1 MSVIMPISFG
11 IAFYVAWGIGGN
23 NGTMAPLAGS
33 GLTTVRRAAFLGAI
47 MAFLGAAFLGYRV
60 EKTIG
65 RDLLLYGIDPID
77 VFIVVFSMATWS
89 IMASYRGWP
98 VSATHSGVGA
108 AIGLGLM
115 KWGKLGVNWVLL
127 TNIALMWFLSPLI
140 GLFGAMIVMRAARHF
155 LRKHTAGLEREMKI
169 ARLSAVPLVMW
180 SCVHAF
186 SWGANDI
193 GTATAF
199 LSVIYGNSLLV
210 RIVVGLGMLLGS
222 MVLGKRVTRSVGLK
236 LVRLDP
242 VMALSAEM
250 TVAIIMLFGTLLG
263 LPLSG
268 THILVGAV
276 IGVGSAR
283 GIWINVKGLKQIVAT
298 WLATFFI
305 AIIMCVIIFLAIATF
320 LI

>member
-1 MSVIMPISFG
+1 M
-11 IAFYVAWGIGGN
+11 
-23 NGTMAPLAGS
+23 
-33 GLTTVRRAAFLGAI
+33 
-47 MAFLGAAFLGYRV
+47 
-60 EKTIG
+60 
-65 RDLLLYGIDPID
+65 
-77 VFIVVFSMATWS
+77 
-89 IMASYRGWP
+89 
-98 VSATHSGVGA
+98 
-108 AIGLGLM
+108 
-115 KWGKLGVNWVLL
+115 WV
-127 TNIALMWFLSPLI
+127 LSPLI

-155 LRKHTAGLEREMKI
+155 LRKRTAGLEREMKI
-169 ARLSAVPLVMW
+169 ARLSAVPLVIW
-180 SCVHAF
+180 SCVYAF

-193 GTATAF
+193 AAATAF
-199 LSVIYGNSLLV
+199 FSVIYGNSLLV

-222 MVLGKRVTRSVGLK
+222 MFLGRRVTRSVGLK

-250 TVAIIMLFGTLLG
+250 TVAIIMLLGTLLG

-305 AIIMCVIIFLAIATF
+305 AIIMCAIIFLAIARF